1 MSSGELREFAV
12 TDKVGYVERNSEK
25 RVVGDDAKE

>member
-1 MSSGELREFAV
+1 LREFAV
-12 TDKVGYVERNSEK
+12 TDKVEYVEINSRE